1 MFWQSGEP
9 RNSTHLAAAGLFFEP
24 TQMESARP
32 LYMLARL
39 PLGPAGVGATPVS
52 MPLALNIAAD
62 IQEPLVTNGVLA
74 GGEDVRFEL
83 WPVTAATDGM

>member
-1 MFWQSGEP
+1 MSWQSGEP

-39 PLGPAGVGATPVS
+39 PLGPTGVGAS
-52 MPLALNIAAD
+52 AGLDALGAEEAAD
-62 IQEPLVTNGVLA
+62 IPGAVGDHGVLA
-74 GGEDVRFEL
+74 GGEDVRL
-83 WPVTAATDGM
+83 RSGR